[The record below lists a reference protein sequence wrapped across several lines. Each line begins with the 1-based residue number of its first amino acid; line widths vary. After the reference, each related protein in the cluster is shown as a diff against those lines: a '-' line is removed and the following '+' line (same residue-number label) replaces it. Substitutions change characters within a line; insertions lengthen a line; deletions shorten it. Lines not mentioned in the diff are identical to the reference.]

1 MIENEGL
8 AGNGTWINMTI
19 AVDSPRTLKEVFD
32 RYVSPET
39 DDYGFSTTH
48 VPLKLAQ
55 YGQDQL
61 MSRSQARRV
70 LVRFER
76 FKEVFL
82 DFSGIESIGQAF
94 ADEIFRVYA
103 ADHPELKLIAANANE
118 QVSHMIGR
126 AIAAAKAN
134 GA

>member
-1 MIENEGL
+1 
-8 AGNGTWINMTI
+8 
-19 AVDSPRTLKEVFD
+19 
-32 RYVSPET
+32 
-39 DDYGFSTTH
+39 
-48 VPLKLAQ
+48 
-55 YGQDQL
+55 

-103 ADHPELKLIAANANE
+103 GDHPKLKLIAANANE
-118 QVSHMIGR
+118 QVNHMIGR
-126 AIAAAKAN
+126 AIAAAKSSEP
-134 GA
+134 